1 MYKIN
6 KCKFLIFISNFLFF
20 KTDHVILFKQNRN
33 WIIIFLILN
42 VVIIYSTIITEHS
55 FFAFGQTSVDK
66 YYSNVNTTK
75 LDEIATNSPEFKEK
89 TIGFDYAL
97 AGIISRS
104 QISENN
110 TNFTPGLFDV
120 VYSLSINR
128 SSSKTLIISINPEL
142 LVTNAIEY
150 TPNVVP
156 TGYPWTLL
164 AGSTMPINA
173 SSVHKPIIPLSI
185 LVLPPTPLQQA
196 KNGIDVNNI
205 QCFQGLPKFQL
216 ITKAEDGSP
225 ACVKPDTAQI
235 LLERGWA
242 KTIS

>member
-1 MYKIN
+1 M
-6 KCKFLIFISNFLFF
+6 
-20 KTDHVILFKQNRN
+20 
-33 WIIIFLILN
+33 
-42 VVIIYSTIITEHS
+42 
-55 FFAFGQTSVDK
+55 
-66 YYSNVNTTK
+66 

-120 VYSLSINR
+120 VYSLSLNG
-128 SSSKTLIISINPEL
+128 SSYKTLIISINHEL

-156 TGYPWTLL
+156 IGYPWTLL
-164 AGSTMPINA
+164 AGSPIPINV
-173 SSVHKPIIPLSI
+173 SSVHKPVIPPSI

-196 KNGIDVNNI
+196 KNGIGINSI
-205 QCFQGLPKFQL
+205 KCFQGLPKFQL

-225 ACVKPDTAQI
+225 ACVTSGTANI
-235 LLERGWA
+235 LIERGWA
-242 KTIS
+242 KNP